1 MKLAVFATL
10 LAAASA
16 FSIKADLGK
25 VRIIWLL
32 WSAITSYNS
41 GRYLTLV

>member
-10 LAAASA
+10 LATASA

-25 VRIIWLL
+25 VRRSVKSDKAAQLVD
-32 WSAITSYNS
+32 
-41 GRYLTLV
+41 TL